1 MRKSAF
7 LSVVLTALLAACGGG
22 GDSDDAFTPPG
33 GGGTTPPPSGPT
45 VATLNVV
52 TSVPSLPS
60 DGATTATISATALD
74 ATNRVVEDATVI
86 FSTSSGQIAAGAGS
100 VTNEDGVATATLSTG
115 NDPSART
122 ITVTATVGTVSST
135 VTVLVTGTRVT
146 VQGPTSLEVAAVGT
160 YTVSLLDSSNNAIP
174 NRALTITSARGNP
187 LNPATVTTNGT
198 GTGTFTLTANSPS
211 ADTITVSGAGVTA
224 TAAVAV
230 NSDSFAF
237 TAPTANAEV
246 ALATPTPV
254 TLRWFSSGVPVQGQV
269 VSFAVTRGSL
279 SAPTA
284 TTNSLGIATVDVQ
297 SASAGG
303 AVVTATAG
311 VATAS
316 RVFEFVASTPAS
328 VDLQPSLFSIS
339 TGQTSLLT
347 ATVRDAAG
355 NLVKNATVN
364 FSLVDVSGGNLSRAS
379 AITDSQGSAQVTYTA
394 GNTTSASN
402 GVQITAT
409 VGAFN
414 DMVALT
420 VGGREVFISLGTGNE
435 IEEPNAAQYSI
446 EYAAQVTDANG
457 NGVPNVPLSV
467 AIKSVSY
474 IKGSRGFDNVA
485 DRWVTNPSAAACVD
499 EDADKDG
506 VLDFNEDTDN
516 DGIFDPGEDTNGD
529 GLFAA
534 SEDINRN
541 GRIEAGNIATVSP
554 TAITTN
560 ANGFAIITVTY
571 PQDHAEWVNV
581 ELAARTSVQG
591 TEYARAV
598 RFLLPISADDVD
610 DDNNTPPGVFSP
622 FGQAGLCTIAN

>member
-22 GDSDDAFTPPG
+22 GDSDQAFTPP
-33 GGGTTPPPSGPT
+33 GGGTTPPPSGPA

-74 ATNRVVEDATVI
+74 STNRVVEGATVI
-86 FSTSSGQIAAGAGS
+86 FSTSSGQIASANSA
-100 VTNEDGVATATLSTG
+100 TNADGVATATLSTG

-122 ITVTATVGTVSST
+122 ITVTAAVGTVTST
-135 VTVLVTGTRVT
+135 VTVTVTGTRVT
-146 VQGPTSLEVAAVGT
+146 VQGPTSLEVGAVGT
-160 YTVSLLDSSNNAIP
+160 FTVSLLDSANNAIP
-174 NRALTITSARGNP
+174 NRALTVTSARGNP

-198 GTGTFTLTANSPS
+198 GTGTFTLTANAAT
-211 ADTITVSGAGVTA
+211 ADTITVTGAGVSA

-246 ALATPTPV
+246 ALATPTTV
-254 TLRWFSSGVPVQGQV
+254 TLRWLSSGVPVQNQV
-269 VSFAVTRGSL
+269 VNFAATRGTL
-279 SAPTA
+279 SAPSA
-284 TTNSLGIATVDVQ
+284 TTNSLGIATVTVQ

-303 AVVTATAG
+303 AVITATAG
-311 VATAS
+311 AATAS
-316 RVFEFVASTPAS
+316 RAFEFVASTPAS

-402 GVQITAT
+402 GVQITAS
-409 VGAFN
+409 VGGFS

-435 IEEPNAAQYSI
+435 IEELNAAQYRI
-446 EYAAQVTDANG
+446 EYAAQVTDASG
-457 NGVPNVPLSV
+457 NGVAAVPLSV
-467 AIKSVSY
+467 TIKSVSY
-474 IKGSRGFDNVA
+474 IKGSRGFDNVL
-485 DRWVTNPSAAACVD
+485 DRWVTNPSAAACPD
-499 EDADKDG
+499 EDLDKDG
-506 VLDFNEDTDN
+506 VLDA
-516 DGIFDPGEDTNGD
+516 GEDTNTSG
-529 GLFAA
+529 F
-534 SEDINRN
+534 
-541 GRIEAGNIATVSP
+541 IEAGNIATVSP
-554 TAITTN
+554 TTITTD
-560 ANGFAIITVTY
+560 ANGFAIIAVTY

-581 ELAARTSVQG
+581 ELTARTSVQG

-610 DDNNTPPGVFSP
+610 DDNNTPPGVISP
-622 FGQAGLCTIAN
+622 FGVANVCTNKN